1 MISDLC
7 EVREL
12 ERNSHG
18 VALAD
23 LLSIWNSVWE
33 VLADA
38 AGNVF
43 LGPDW
48 QGPFASK
55 AQTHNTLAVAS
66 LSHLCTLLE
75 GASNRVLELQ

>member
-7 EVREL
+7 EMREL
-12 ERNSHG
+12 EGNSHG

-23 LLSIWNSVWE
+23 LPSMWNRVWE

-38 AGNVF
+38 AGNVS

-48 QGPFASK
+48 QGPLVSK

-66 LSHLCTLLE
+66 LPHLCTLLE